1 MLSNF
6 LYSFQI
12 GYQIIFTWEMELTC
26 LLYLSAFFRNAIKNE
41 IIGYTDLIENIKIT
55 LKIGLTEWNGRTRN
69 ANYVTTPET

>member
-26 LLYLSAFFRNAIKNE
+26 LLYLSAFFRNEIKKE
-41 IIGYTDLIENIKIT
+41 IIVYTNLIENMTIT
-55 LKIGLTEWNGRTRN
+55 LNIGLAEWNGRTRN